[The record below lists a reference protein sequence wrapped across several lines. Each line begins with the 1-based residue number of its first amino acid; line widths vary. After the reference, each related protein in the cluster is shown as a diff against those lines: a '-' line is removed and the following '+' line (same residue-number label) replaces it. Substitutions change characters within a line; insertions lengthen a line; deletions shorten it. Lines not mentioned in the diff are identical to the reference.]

1 MMRLQLAFLAF
12 LLVLGGCRSSGAGG
26 PGAGSGPGGW
36 GGGSDTRLAVA
47 YIRADLVN
55 DHCRRALRQAERDP
69 AFMPAARRAALEAR
83 AASFREEALAP
94 LSRWWINRTLLLS
107 GSKEGNVQV
116 CEGGVWRPADVT
128 VARFYELFEA
138 DVGARLEQIR
148 KDEDRLAALIF
159 PLGGD
164 PAGSGQ

>member
-1 MMRLQLAFLAF
+1 MRLQLAFLA
-12 LLVLGGCRSSGAGG
+12 LVLALGGCSSSGAGDGG
-26 PGAGSGPGGW
+26 PGVG
-36 GGGSDTRLAVA
+36 GGGSGGSGGDTRLAVA

-69 AFMPAARRAALEAR
+69 AFMPAARRAELEAR
-83 AASFREEALAP
+83 SAAFREEALAP

-107 GSKEGNVQV
+107 GAREGNVQV
-116 CEGGVWRPADVT
+116 CERGVWRPADVT

-148 KDEDRLAALIF
+148 KDEERLTALIF